1 MALARLLRHGLTSS
15 LNVNAGGMCRKCSS
29 KLSPWN
35 VYSLKT
41 ALLQRLHLLRSPNY
55 AYLFSRTW
63 LPDAPPSQ
71 QNLATRCSTVSAEA
85 DCLFF
90 VSPAQPSML
99 LMARKRRQYRAW
111 GDGSPVKITCCSSRG
126 PGFKSQHLF
135 YNSSSWRSAALFWPL
150 LILHACCT
158 EPNKQAKIHMK

>member
-1 MALARLLRHGLTSS
+1 VELQLKGSLTLPMAPRGQGFKLKILS
-15 LNVNAGGMCRKCSS
+15 LNASLTNRCSTVS
-29 KLSPWN
+29 AELGHPM
-35 VYSLKT
+35 LH
-41 ALLQRLHLLRSPNY
+41 RL
-55 AYLFSRTW
+55 SRTW